1 MRLSTLVAPFILMG
15 CQEYTIGD
23 GIPPLGQANPAE
35 LENPVNTDR
44 IVQVTTPAVDVLWI
58 VDNSGSMDQE
68 QVQLGQNFPAFMPYF
83 LGSGL
88 DYHIGV
94 VSTDM
99 KARTESGKLVPAA
112 NGEKWIS
119 VDSENPEQMFQQM
132 SRLGING
139 DSFEKGRE
147 AAYTALELLKDSA
160 NQGFLRDDRT
170 SGIHAIVVS
179 DESDVSNANPISKA
193 EFITWMNDLRP
204 EDDALATFSSIVNP
218 PDIGPLQG
226 LPGTDYLEL
235 TDGIGGIKWPIGSD
249 NWITVLEQLAIQAAG
264 LKREYFLS
272 QLPVDSTIEV
282 QVQEPDGD
290 VITDQAWTYSINR
303 NSITFDEF
311 VPAPLSQVLIQYT
324 VLSSMVDTVEVD
336 GPE

>member
-1 MRLSTLVAPFILMG
+1 MRLSTLVAPFILIG

-23 GIPPLGQANPAE
+23 GIPPAGQANPAE
-35 LENPVNTDR
+35 LENPVNIDR
-44 IVQVTTPAVDVLWI
+44 IVQVTTPAVDVLWV
-58 VDNSGSMDQE
+58 VDNSGSMEEE
-68 QVQLGQNFPAFMPYF
+68 QRQLGENFPVFMPYF

-94 VSTDM
+94 VSTDP
-99 KARTESGKLVPAA
+99 RPNLGNGKLVEAD

-119 VDSENPEQMFQQM
+119 VDSENPEAMFQQM
-132 SRLGING
+132 SRLGIDG
-139 DSFEKGRE
+139 SPTEKGRY
-147 AAYTALELLKDSA
+147 AAYQALETHA
-160 NQGFLRDDRT
+160 NTVNQGFLRDDRT
-170 SGIHAIVVS
+170 AGIHVIVVS
-179 DESDVSNANPISKA
+179 DEPDLTTAGDITKA

-272 QLPVDSTIEV
+272 QLPVDSTIQV

-290 VITDQAWTYSINR
+290 VITDQAWTYSVPR

-311 VPAPLSQVLIQYT
+311 VPQPLSQVLIQYT

-336 GPE
+336 TPE